1 MQLDTPRYSV
11 TINPSLRTSSNSRI
25 ALRQE
30 MPNRTIRFFL
40 SSTFRDFGEERDLL
54 IKRVFPALRARLKD
68 LIERQ
73 RIIQERGLNDLKL

>member
-1 MQLDTPRYSV
+1 
-11 TINPSLRTSSNSRI
+11 
-25 ALRQE
+25 

-54 IKRVFPALRARLKD
+54 IKQVFPALRARLKD